1 MLPGVELA
9 RRRRVHHHHYDLPRR
24 APSDPKPV
32 RYAATAPAPPD
43 RSDMDEPAL
52 LARARLEEKL
62 RRFSGPPRW
71 KNNNRAEVR
80 NERVEREA
88 ERNSSEDQKG
98 GSTSLVM
105 LKRRDSRV
113 NVCAVCLDEVEMMRS
128 SVQRI
133 YKKKEIMKLP
143 CSHIYHSDCLLP
155 WLANN
160 SHCPCCRTIVPSS
173 FIL

>member
-9 RRRRVHHHHYDLPRR
+9 RRRRVHHHHYELPRR
-24 APSDPKPV
+24 APADPKPA
-32 RYAATAPAPPD
+32 RYAAAAAAPD
-43 RSDMDEPAL
+43 RTDMDEPAL

-71 KNNNRAEVR
+71 KNNNKAVVVR
-80 NERVEREA
+80 NERVERKA
-88 ERNSSEDQKG
+88 ERNNSEDQKG
-98 GSTSLVM
+98 GRTSLVM

-113 NVCAVCLDEVEMMRS
+113 DVCAVCLDEVEMRS
-128 SVQRI
+128 SAQRI

>member
-1 MLPGVELA
+1 M
-9 RRRRVHHHHYDLPRR
+9 
-24 APSDPKPV
+24 
-32 RYAATAPAPPD
+32 
-43 RSDMDEPAL
+43 
-52 LARARLEEKL
+52 
-62 RRFSGPPRW
+62 
-71 KNNNRAEVR
+71 R

-88 ERNSSEDQKG
+88 ERNSSEDQKV

-113 NVCAVCLDEVEMMRS
+113 NVCAVCLDEVEMLRS

-133 YKKKEIMKLP
+133 YKKKEIIKLP

-173 FIL
+173 FILWSLFYIDIYIFCVFVVFFFFKKKTLHLSVVGLY